1 MKRLLLL
8 GLFLC
13 VAMPAPA
20 ADKWVRVQ
28 SKDFTLVGNATENEI
43 RDVAENLEVFRTV
56 FSRFFK
62 LKEGSSVATTVVVFR
77 SDQAFKPFKPVYKGK
92 PANVAGYFQSGL
104 DVNFIALAADM
115 QTPRVIYHEY
125 VHRLM
130 SDTLGSLPPWFQE
143 GFAECFSTLEIEGK
157 DKKVRLGRAIGEH
170 VELLNQRQ
178 FMPLQRLFS
187 VEYGSPEYNEEEKQ
201 GLFYAESW
209 ALVHYMMFN
218 SEERRNQF
226 NKFLTDI
233 SHGIPAPRAFEDTF
247 NTQLSAFQK
256 LFEAYIQQRMA
267 WNAFSIQTPTGL
279 DRSKDMTARV
289 ISEGQA
295 EFYLGDLLLHISRV
309 PEAEEHLTK
318 AIQLEPKLGVAQAS
332 MGQLLIDKGKQTD
345 ALPYMK
351 RATELDPDNY
361 LTHYH
366 YASLLRIEKTSPEI
380 DRTTMRR
387 ELQRTIQ
394 LAPQFVE
401 ATEMLAGDNLEHNVD
416 IPETVELLAKAIA
429 VAPGRNYLA
438 LQLAA
443 ALSRTQQRDMARPI
457 VQNLLANPGLEPPL
471 RQSAQS
477 LMEFLDRSVAANR
490 ALADAPVRRA
500 RPETLVEAADVTT
513 PELRRSERAERIEP
527 NSPAPVQVDRDPPA
541 PGTAKMRGVL
551 TLLDCRDGL
560 TLSLVVE
567 GKTVKLHSDTP
578 TQIKFTSFN
587 STVSGTIGCGSVPG
601 NGVPASIVY
610 RPKQSQ
616 GSIGEPLTV
625 DFVDPAAE
633 KLDSQKAELPSI
645 PGTSVVT
652 GLMTMLECSNGLTVA
667 VNSDGKTLYF
677 HADTTT
683 KVSFMNGPGPNGS
696 VNCGDTIP
704 APGFP
709 VTILYRPLKSGDALG
724 EPVVIQF
731 QKTRS
736 AR

>member
-1 MKRLLLL
+1 
-8 GLFLC
+8 
-13 VAMPAPA
+13 
-20 ADKWVRVQ
+20 
-28 SKDFTLVGNATENEI
+28 
-43 RDVAENLEVFRTV
+43 
-56 FSRFFK
+56 
-62 LKEGSSVATTVVVFR
+62 
-77 SDQAFKPFKPVYKGK
+77 
-92 PANVAGYFQSGL
+92 
-104 DVNFIALAADM
+104 
-115 QTPRVIYHEY
+115 
-125 VHRLM
+125 
-130 SDTLGSLPPWFQE
+130 LGSLPPWFQE

-170 VELLNQRQ
+170 VELLNERQ

-201 GLFYAESW
+201 GIFYAESW

-226 NKFLTDI
+226 NKFLSDI

-247 NTQLSAFQK
+247 NTELSAFQK
-256 LFEAYIQQRMA
+256 VFEAYIQQRMA
-267 WNAFSIQTPTGL
+267 WNALSIQTPTGL
-279 DRSKDMTARV
+279 DRSKDMAARV

-295 EFYLGDLLLHISRV
+295 EFYLGDLLMHISRV
-309 PEAEEHLTK
+309 PEAEAHLTK
-318 AIQLEPKLGVAQAS
+318 AIQLEPKFGAAQAS
-332 MGQLLIDKGKQTD
+332 MGQLLIDKGKQAD

-361 LTHYH
+361 LTHYY

-380 DRTTMRR
+380 DRATMRK

-416 IPETVELLAKAIA
+416 ILETVELLVKAVA
-429 VAPGRNYLA
+429 VAPGRNYLS

-457 VQNLLANPGLEPPL
+457 VQNLLANPGLEPQL

-477 LMEFLDRSVAANR
+477 LMEFLDRSAAANR

-500 RPETLVEAADVTT
+500 RPETLVEAADITT
-513 PELRRSERAERIEP
+513 PELRRPERAERIEP
-527 NSPAPVQVDRDPPA
+527 NSPAPVREDRDPPA
-541 PGTAKMRGVL
+541 SGTTKILGVL

-578 TQIKFTSFN
+578 SQIKFTSFN
-587 STVSGTIGCGSVPG
+587 STVSGTIACGSVPG
-601 NGVPASIVY
+601 NGVAASIVY
-610 RPKQSQ
+610 RPKQSE

-625 DFVDPAAE
+625 DFVDPVGE

-683 KVSFMNGPGPNGS
+683 KVSFMNGPGPDGA
-696 VNCGDTIP
+696 VNCGEPIP
-704 APGFP
+704 APGLA
-709 VTILYRPLKSGDALG
+709 VTVLYRPLKSGDSLG
-724 EPVVIQF
+724 EPVVVQF
-731 QKTRS
+731 QRPRTTR
-736 AR
+736 